1 MHLSSVNVAT
11 KTTRL
16 RKGGRMVESGIRK
29 LPLSG
34 PVEIGPSGLAGD
46 LIAESESHGG
56 PDQAV
61 YVYGEGDY
69 AWWSERLGR
78 PLEPGTFGE
87 NLTVTELETGAALV
101 GDRLHIGAAV
111 VLEVTCAR
119 IPCGTL
125 TSRMGIAGFARDFR
139 EAGRPGLYCRVI
151 AAGPVQA
158 GDEVRYAPA
167 AGPSIGIAEFAEMY
181 YAEAPPL
188 EQLQRALAAPICARG
203 RVVHE
208 RQLAALRSP

>member
-1 MHLSSVNVAT
+1 MQVSSVNIAT
-11 KTTRL
+11 EPTRL
-16 RKGGRMVESGIRK
+16 RTGLRSVETGIAKRPANGRIA
-29 LPLSG
+29 
-34 PVEIGPSGLAGD
+34 IGPLGLAGD
-46 LIAESESHGG
+46 VIASKKHHGG

-61 YVYGEGDY
+61 YVYGERDY

-78 PLEPGTFGE
+78 ALAPGTFGE

-167 AGPSIGIAEFAEMY
+167 SGPSIGIAEFAEMY

-188 EQLQRALAAPICARG
+188 EQLQRALAAPIDARG

>member
-1 MHLSSVNVAT
+1 MQLRSVNVAIEP
-11 KTTRL
+11 TRL
-16 RKGGRMVESGIRK
+16 RKGGRIVESGIRK
-29 LPLSG
+29 QPAGG
-34 PVEIGPSGLAGD
+34 PVEIGPPGLAGD
-46 LIAESESHGG
+46 LICESESHGG

-69 AWWSERLGR
+69 AWWSEQLGR

-87 NLTVTELETGAALV
+87 NLTVTELETGASLV
-101 GDRLHIGAAV
+101 GDRLHVGASV

-125 TSRMGIAGFARDFR
+125 TSRMGIGGFARDFR

-151 AAGPVQA
+151 ATGPVLV

-167 AGPSIGIAEFAEMY
+167 SGPAIGILEFAEMY
-181 YAEAPPL
+181 YAEAPTL
-188 EQLQRALAAPICARG
+188 EQLERALAAPICERG
-203 RVVHE
+203 RVDCE